1 MEQNTTNIN
10 FYKEDIGGICRALA
24 PNDFDEKM
32 LQAVEAELFLGFEFV
47 RKYPKMVTIFGS
59 ARDEATAPYYESV
72 RELARRLVEE
82 CGMTIATGGGPGI
95 MEAANHGAYDA
106 DPKKS
111 IAMAIKLPMEQQINK
126 YATDYQIFKY
136 FFTRKVM
143 MSYVC
148 DAFIACPGGYGT
160 FDELFGVL
168 TLQQTSKADRTP
180 VILFGTD
187 FWAPVFDFIVGTMK
201 EKGFIDPRDS
211 AMFLMTDSVDEVIE
225 LFKRLRVRDA
235 SKKD

>member
-1 MEQNTTNIN
+1 MEKNTTDIN
-10 FYKEDIGGICRALA
+10 FYKEDIKGICRTLA
-24 PNDFDEKM
+24 PNDYDEKM
-32 LQAVEAELFLGFEFV
+32 LQTVEAELFLGFEFV

-72 RELARRLVEE
+72 RELARRLAEE

-95 MEAANHGAYDA
+95 MQAANHGAYDA

-111 IAMAIKLPMEQQINK
+111 IAMAIKLPMEQQVNK
-126 YATDYQIFKY
+126 YTNDYQMFKY

-148 DAFIACPGGYGT
+148 DAFIAAPGGYGT

-168 TLQQTSKADRTP
+168 TLQQTNKANRTP
-180 VILFGTD
+180 IVLFGVD
-187 FWAPVFDFIVGTMK
+187 FWQPVYDFITETM
-201 EKGFIDPRDS
+201 EAKGFIDPRDS
-211 AMFLMTDSVDEVIE
+211 DRFIVTDSVDEVIA
-225 LFKRLRVRDA
+225 LFKRLGIYNKETF
-235 SKKD
+235 S